1 MLRWLDLTG
10 RPVTHV
16 KYGCILCFPF
26 AYVAEIGRFS
36 FNFGPDFE
44 AGFFFFSCSSEIN
57 CLLVTRKNSVT
68 AHAV

>member
-44 AGFFFFSCSSEIN
+44 AVFFFPFFRN
-57 CLLVTRKNSVT
+57 KLFVLDQKK
-68 AHAV
+68 